1 MLSRT
6 GPAQLSIDRRPEVH
20 TALTH
25 SPTHTHTRSPRPPR
39 LPVPRGAM
47 PRLCFAALL
56 TDRDENVSRRG
67 GGGGGWAG
75 QLGRDGDEGAVRRG
89 MGGGRAA
96 DSPRSRR
103 NLLGSLTPRRWRG
116 RAGGRASSAGAERR
130 WRGAAACDPPRRN
143 RQDCGNRRQYL
154 HGGWSGGGLGN
165 GGGFKQRACLSA
177 ELR

>member
-47 PRLCFAALL
+47 PRLCFAALP

-67 GGGGGWAG
+67 GGGATAG
-75 QLGRDGDEGAVRRG
+75 RRRRRL
-89 MGGGRAA
+89 GRAA
-96 DSPRSRR
+96 GQGWRRGCGAARHGRRESRGLAAESPEPARLADAAPLARPRR
-103 NLLGSLTPRRWRG
+103 RPSKQRWRG
-116 RAGGRASSAGAERR
+116 ETVARSGGLRPSASKPAGLRQPPPVSPRRMERR
-130 WRGAAACDPPRRN
+130 RTREWRW
-143 RQDCGNRRQYL
+143 L
-154 HGGWSGGGLGN
+154 
-165 GGGFKQRACLSA
+165 
-177 ELR
+177 